1 MDGYKICPIK
11 LVTRLLN
18 VNAIDLAA
26 GRLSTAEQ
34 RRIMWTNYYNIK
46 SWFENWEA
54 DIVKLGFANCNIK
67 GKIVI
72 SKEQLKR
79 ILNIYET

>member
-1 MDGYKICPIK
+1 M
-11 LVTRLLN
+11 TRLLN
-18 VNAIDLAA
+18 LNSIDLAA
-26 GRLSTAEQ
+26 GISGTAEQ
-34 RRIMWTNYYNIK
+34 RRIMWNNYHNIK
-46 SWFENWEA
+46 SWFENWET
-54 DIVKLGFANCNIK
+54 DLVKLGFSNCNNQ